1 MVLHNTETGEPIQ
14 GGGEL
19 TIEAMDKYSRWFIG
33 RRTFLFA
40 RRCMRNPEL
49 RAKIK
54 ARAAEIDAEEAVK
67 AAESL

>member
-1 MVLHNTETGEPIQ
+1 MFMHDTKTGEPIQ

-19 TIEAMDKYSRWFIG
+19 TIEAMDKYGRWFIG
-33 RRTFLFA
+33 RRTYLFA

-54 ARAAEIDAEEAVK
+54 ARAAELDAQD
-67 AAESL
+67 AARAAASL

>member
-1 MVLHNTETGEPIQ
+1 MVLYDTETGEPIQ

-19 TIEAMDKYSRWFIG
+19 TIAAMGKYGRLSIG
-33 RRTFLFA
+33 RRTYLFA

-54 ARAAEIDAEEAVK
+54 LLI
-67 AAESL
+67 

>member
-1 MVLHNTETGEPIQ
+1 MHDTKTGEPIQ

-19 TIEAMDKYSRWFIG
+19 TIEAMDKYGRWFIG
-33 RRTFLFA
+33 RRTYLFA

-54 ARAAEIDAEEAVK
+54 ARAAEIDAEEAAR
-67 AAESL
+67 AAASL

>member
-1 MVLHNTETGEPIQ
+1 MVLHSTETAEPIQ

-19 TIEAMDKYSRWFIG
+19 TIAAMDKYSRWFIG
-33 RRTFLFA
+33 RRTYLFA

-54 ARAAEIDAEEAVK
+54 ARAAEIDAEEAAK
-67 AAESL
+67 AAASL